1 MNSLFDDMMKMNT
14 DVEVTRSELK
24 RKQTKIAKIVIS
36 SHVGSVD
43 SLNTDTELAA
53 SAASPTKIQPE
64 IIEEEAQKPASSRL
78 SGATEEVEAKFGDL
92 QPDMIPLM
100 RKKTTVVQNLGDQQK
115 FADGQYA
122 INTELMAKNKELE
135 ERILAMEHE
144 MRFEKEYKEELK
156 S

>member
-24 RKQTKIAKIVIS
+24 RKQTKIAKTVIS

-43 SLNTDTELAA
+43 SLGTDAELA
-53 SAASPTKIQPE
+53 AASPTKGKLE
-64 IIEEEAQKPASSRL
+64 IIEDNEEKIPSKL
-78 SGATEEVEAKFGDL
+78 SGVLDEVESNLGDL

-115 FADGQYA
+115 FADEQYA
-122 INTELMAKNKELE
+122 INTELIAKNQELE
-135 ERILAMEHE
+135 GRILAMELE
-144 MRFEKEYKEELK
+144 MRLEKE
-156 S
+156 

>member
-24 RKQTKIAKIVIS
+24 RKQTKIAKTVIS

-43 SLNTDTELAA
+43 SLGTDAELA
-53 SAASPTKIQPE
+53 AASPTKGKLE
-64 IIEEEAQKPASSRL
+64 TIEDNEEQKPASSKL
-78 SGATEEVEAKFGDL
+78 SGVLDEVESNLGDL

-115 FADGQYA
+115 FADEQYA
-122 INTELMAKNKELE
+122 INTELIAKNQELE
-135 ERILAMEHE
+135 GRILAMELE
-144 MRFEKEYKEELK
+144 MRLEKE
-156 S
+156 